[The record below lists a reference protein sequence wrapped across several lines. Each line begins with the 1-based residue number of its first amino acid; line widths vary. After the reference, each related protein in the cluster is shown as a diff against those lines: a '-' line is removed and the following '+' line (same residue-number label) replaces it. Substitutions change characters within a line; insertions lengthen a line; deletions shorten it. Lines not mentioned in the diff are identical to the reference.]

1 MLGSKLIPVVVFVF
15 SATVVMANVGN
26 GQQSVGELMEEL
38 SNWGRW
44 GEEDQLGTLNLITP
58 QTVSYTHLT
67 LPTILRV

>member
-1 MLGSKLIPVVVFVF
+1 MLGSKLILVVVFVF

-44 GEEDQLGTLNLITP
+44 GEEEVEGIG
-58 QTVSYTHLT
+58 
-67 LPTILRV
+67 